1 MAWPVR
7 SIGPARRDARHDV
20 NFRNL
25 IEWKY
30 RAPVR
35 GAYAA
40 MTRHHAVELVNVFAA
55 APGGGNPAP
64 IVIDAEGMSDAE
76 MQAVAQRYGHESG
89 FVMPAPA
96 RSGCDFELRFW
107 VPNHEMSMC
116 GHATVGAVWL
126 LHRNGRLRR
135 DQFRILTRSGPVRA
149 RITGQ
154 SGDGAAVEIS
164 QPAGSVE
171 PVDDRHTRDAILDV
185 LGITEAQLASLPIQN
200 ACTSRVKTLIPLA
213 SVADLNGLQPRFD
226 KIEALCAHIGSTGL
240 YPYAVLDATQPVFDA
255 RQFPRASGYPEDA
268 ATGIAASA
276 LSFGLLA
283 SGAIEPSVHT
293 ITIRQGRAMQRPSQ
307 IAVRFSFADGDR
319 TGVPDGCWLGGRVCI
334 ETQPGLL
341 S

>member
-1 MAWPVR
+1 
-7 SIGPARRDARHDV
+7 
-20 NFRNL
+20 
-25 IEWKY
+25 
-30 RAPVR
+30 
-35 GAYAA
+35 
-40 MTRHHAVELVNVFAA
+40 MTRHHAVELVHVFAA

-64 IVIDAEGMSDAE
+64 IVMDADGMSDAQ
-76 MQAVAQRYGHESG
+76 MQAVAQRHGHESG

-96 RSGCDFELRFW
+96 GSGCDFELRFW

-126 LHRNGRLRR
+126 LHRNGRLPR
-135 DQFRILTRSGPVRA
+135 DALRLLTRSGPVRA

-154 SGDGAAVEIS
+154 SADGAAVEIS

-171 PVDDRHTRDAILDV
+171 PLHDRQARDAILEV
-185 LGITEAQLASLPIQN
+185 LGITEAQLAPLPIQN
-200 ACTSRVKTLIPLA
+200 ASTSRVKTLIPLA
-213 SVADLNGLQPRFD
+213 SVADLDALQPRFD
-226 KIEALCAHIGSTGL
+226 RIEALCARIGSTGL
-240 YPYAVLDATQPVFDA
+240 YPYAAFDAARAVFDA

-283 SGAIEPSVHT
+283 SGAVESSVES

-307 IAVRFSFADGDR
+307 ISVRFSFADGDR
-319 TGVPDGCWLGGRVCI
+319 SRAPDGCWLGGRVSI
-334 ETQPGLL
+334 ETETQPGLP